1 MGSLALMC
9 AMAFAGVFL
18 LLTVLSV
25 LMTALTALFP
35 PKEPV
40 SNLPAAGGGADAAVV
55 AAITATMK
63 QLYPGGSVSRIE
75 EKK

>member
-25 LMTALTALFP
+25 LMTVLTALFP

-40 SNLPAAGGGADAAVV
+40 FKLPASGDGVDAAIM

-63 QLYPGGSVSRIE
+63 QLYPGCSVGRIE

>member
-40 SNLPAAGGGADAAVV
+40 SNLPAVGGDDAAVV

-63 QLYPGGSVSRIE
+63 RLYPGGSVSRIE